1 MKTHIKVYTI
11 TIIMPNNIIVTG
23 GTGFI
28 GNKLCEE
35 LLKNPNN
42 RVICIDNNSTGCEHN
57 IEALKS
63 NPRFAFIYHNVKDP
77 YFTDQPIHEIYH
89 LACPASPPQY
99 QRNSIDTLET
109 NVFGTVNFLE
119 LAKRHN
125 AKFLLASTSEIY
137 GDPMVSPQNESY
149 WGNVNTLGP
158 RSCYDEGKRCAETFT
173 YEYHKNYNVDVR
185 IVRLFNTYG
194 PKMNKDDG
202 RVISNF
208 INQAIRNEDITV
220 YGTGTQ
226 TRCFCY
232 IDDTVRGLIS
242 LMNMDGYSG
251 AVNIGTMFMY
261 TMLNVAEIVIQLTRS
276 NSKIVYKECPIDD
289 PTNRLPDI
297 NKAKQLLNWEP
308 SVTFVDGLAKTID
321 YYMSIMSFF

>member
-1 MKTHIKVYTI
+1 MTK
-11 TIIMPNNIIVTG
+11 NIIVTG

-35 LLKNPNN
+35 LLKIIANY
-42 RVICIDNNSTGCEHN
+42 VICVDNNSTGNEAN

-63 NPRFAFIYHNVKDP
+63 NPRFKFIHHNVKDP
-77 YFTDQPIHEIYH
+77 FTFNEPIHEIYH

-119 LAKRHN
+119 LAKHHN
-125 AKFLLASTSEIY
+125 AKFLLTSTSEIY
-137 GDPMVSPQNESY
+137 GDPKVSPQAESY

-173 YEYHKNYNVDVR
+173 YEYHNNYKVDIR
-185 IVRLFNTYG
+185 IARIFNTYG

-208 INQAIRNEDITV
+208 INQAIRNEDITI
-220 YGTGTQ
+220 YGSGLQ

-232 IDDTVRGLIS
+232 LDDTVRGLIA
-242 LMNMDGYSG
+242 LMNADKYYG
-251 AVNIGTMFMY
+251 AINIGSTFHHD
-261 TMLNVAEIVIQLTRS
+261 MLNVAEQIIKLT
-276 NSKIVYKECPIDD
+276 NSKSKIIHKECPIDD

-297 NKAKQLLNWEP
+297 SKAKRILGWEP
-308 SVTFVDGLAKTID
+308 TISFDYGLQKTIE
-321 YYMSIMSFF
+321 YYESISNIP

>member
-1 MKTHIKVYTI
+1 MTT
-11 TIIMPNNIIVTG
+11 NIIVTG
-23 GTGFI
+23 GAGFI

-42 RVICIDNNSTGCEHN
+42 RVICLDNNSTGREDN

-63 NPRFAFIYHNVKDP
+63 NPRFTFIYHNVKDI
-77 YFTDQPIHEIYH
+77 FAIDQKIHEIYH

-109 NVFGTVNFLE
+109 NVYGTVNFLK
-119 LAKRHN
+119 LAKLHN
-125 AKFLLASTSEIY
+125 AKFLLTSTSEIY
-137 GDPMVSPQNESY
+137 GDPKVSPQNESY

-173 YEYHKNYNVDVR
+173 YEYHNNYNVDVR
-185 IVRLFNTYG
+185 IARIFNTYG

-220 YGTGTQ
+220 YGSGTQ

-232 IDDTVRGLIS
+232 IDDTVRGLIA
-242 LMNMDGYSG
+242 LMNMDKFDG
-251 AVNIGTMFMY
+251 AVNIGSTFMFTMF
-261 TMLNVAEIVIQLTRS
+261 NVAEQIINLTG
-276 NSKIVYKECPIDD
+276 SKSSIIYKEGLVDD

-297 NKAKQLLNWEP
+297 GKAKRLLDWAPTVE
-308 SVTFVDGLAKTID
+308 FIDGLNNTIE
-321 YYMSIMSFF
+321 YYMLIL